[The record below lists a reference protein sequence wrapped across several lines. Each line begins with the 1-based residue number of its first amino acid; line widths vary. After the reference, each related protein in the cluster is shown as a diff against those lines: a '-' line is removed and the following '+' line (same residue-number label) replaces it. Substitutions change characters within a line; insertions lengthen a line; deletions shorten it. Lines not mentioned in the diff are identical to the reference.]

1 MSLVH
6 WIWFA
11 EKRLSYRTEKALLE
25 WRNDPANIFYAQ
37 SDELEKMGVAGEEL
51 QKLLDKDLSNAER
64 IIGRCAEEN
73 VSIMTLQD
81 ASYPQRL
88 KNIADPPCV
97 LYVKGHLPS
106 VDTEPVIA
114 VVGTRKCSFY
124 GSKITTDI
132 AYEMAAKGALIC
144 TGLAEGIDSHA
155 AKAALMAEG
164 KVIGVLGTGID
175 EVFPRFNRELFED
188 VAARGALISEYAPG
202 YPGSKLTFPRRNRII
217 AGLSLAVLVPEAP
230 ERSGALITVRH
241 ALENGRDVYA
251 VPSNAD
257 SKEGKGCNILIQEG
271 ASLVMN
277 GWDVLR
283 EYKELFPDKISEK
296 GAAKIPEER
305 YMPEEKPKPTEEAKP
320 LKEEPGKGFFKFR
333 VPVRKAKRED
343 LASQLS
349 GLSENQL
356 KIVACMTKP
365 SMHVDDIIDLSAM
378 PASLVLSELTMLQIK
393 GFVSQESG
401 KRFTL
406 NITK

>member
-11 EKRLSYRTEKALLE
+11 EKRLSYKTEKLLLE
-25 WRNDPANIFYAQ
+25 SKTDPANIFYSQ
-37 SDELEKMGVAGEEL
+37 SDELEKMGIAGEEL
-51 QKLLDKDLSNAER
+51 QKLLDKELSHADN
-64 IIGRCAEEN
+64 IIGRCAEKN
-73 VSIMTLQD
+73 VSIITIQD
-81 ASYPQRL
+81 AVYPQRL
-88 KNIADPPCV
+88 KNIADPPLV

-114 VVGTRKCSFY
+114 VVGTRKCTFY
-124 GSKITTDI
+124 GEKITRDI
-132 AYEMAAKGALIC
+132 SYEMAARGATIC
-144 TGLAEGIDSHA
+144 TGLAEGIDSRA
-155 AKAALMAEG
+155 AEAALMAG
-164 KVIGVLGTGID
+164 GQVIGVLGTAID
-175 EVFPRFNRELFED
+175 EVFPKFNRGLFDD

-202 YPGSKLTFPRRNRII
+202 YPGSKLAFPRRNRII
-217 AGLSLAVLVPEAP
+217 AGLSLAVVVPEAP

-241 ALENGRDVYA
+241 ALENGRDVFA

-257 SKEGKGCNILIQEG
+257 SKEGKGSNTLIQEG
-271 ASLVMN
+271 AGLVMR

-296 GAAKIPEER
+296 GPEKIPDQR
-305 YMPEEKPKPTEEAKP
+305 YVPEAKQEIPQEAKP

-333 VPVRKAKRED
+333 VPVRKAKNEN

-349 GLSENQL
+349 SLSENQL
-356 KIVACMTKP
+356 KIVAVMTKP

-393 GFVSQESG
+393 GYVSQESG

>member
-11 EKRLSYRTEKALLE
+11 EKRLSHRTEKALLE
-25 WRNDPANIFYAQ
+25 WRNDPAKVFYAQ
-37 SDELEKMGVAGEEL
+37 SDELEKMGVVGEEL
-51 QKLLDKDLSNAER
+51 TKLLDKDLRPAEE
-64 IIGRCAEEN
+64 IIGRCAEKN
-73 VSIMTLQD
+73 VSIITFQD
-81 ASYPQRL
+81 AVYPQRL

-97 LYVKGHLPS
+97 LYVKGRLPS
-106 VDTEPVIA
+106 VDTEPVIS

-124 GSKITTDI
+124 GAKITNDI
-132 AYEMAAKGALIC
+132 TYEMAAKGALIC

-155 AKAALMAEG
+155 AKAALMAGG

-175 EVFPRFNRELFED
+175 EVFPRFNRTLFED

-202 YPGSKLTFPRRNRII
+202 YPGNKLSFPRRNRII
-217 AGLSLAVLVPEAP
+217 AGLSVAVVVPEAP

-271 ASLVMN
+271 AALVMS

-296 GAAKIPEER
+296 AIEKIPEER

-320 LKEEPGKGFFKFR
+320 LKEEPGKGFLKFR
-333 VPVRKAKRED
+333 VPVRKAKKED
-343 LASQLS
+343 LSSQLS

-356 KIVACMTKP
+356 KIIAVMTKP

-378 PASLVLSELTMLQIK
+378 PASLVLSELTILQIK
-393 GFVSQESG
+393 GYVSQESG

>member
-11 EKRLSYRTEKALLE
+11 EKRLSHRTEKALLD
-25 WRNDPANIFYAQ
+25 WRNDPANVFYAQ
-37 SDELEKMGVAGEEL
+37 GDEFEKLGIAGEEL
-51 QKLLDKDLSNAER
+51 AKLLDKDLRGAEN
-64 IIGRCAEEN
+64 IIGRCAEKN
-73 VSIMTLQD
+73 IGIITIQD
-81 ASYPQRL
+81 AAYPQRL

-114 VVGTRKCSFY
+114 VVGTRKCSLY
-124 GSKITTDI
+124 GEKITRDI
-132 AYEMAAKGALIC
+132 SYEMAAKGAVIC
-144 TGLAEGIDSHA
+144 TGLAEGIDSRA
-155 AKAALMAEG
+155 AEAALMAEG
-164 KVIGVLGTGID
+164 RVIGVLGTAID
-175 EVFPRFNRELFED
+175 EVFPRFNGRLFED
-188 VAARGALISEYAPG
+188 VAARGAIISEYAPG
-202 YPGSKLTFPRRNRII
+202 FPGNKLAFPRRNRII
-217 AGLSLAVLVPEAP
+217 AGLSLAVVVPEAP
-230 ERSGALITVRH
+230 FRSGALITVRH
-241 ALENGRDVYA
+241 ALDNGRDVFA

-257 SKEGKGCNILIQEG
+257 SREGMGSNTLIQEG
-271 ASLVMN
+271 AGLVMS

-296 GAAKIPEER
+296 GPEKISPKRYIPET
-305 YMPEEKPKPTEEAKP
+305 KPQPSEEAKP
-320 LKEEPGKGFFKFR
+320 LKDEPGKGFFKFR
-333 VPVRKAKRED
+333 VPVRRAGKED

-349 GLSENQL
+349 GLNENQL
-356 KIVACMTKP
+356 KIVAVMTKP

-393 GFVSQESG
+393 GFVSQETG